1 MIRNIIK
8 DIIGDIIG
16 DITNNPPV
24 NTVAPA
30 VSGTAKNGETLT
42 TTNGAWNNSPTKF
55 TYQWQNNGVDIEG
68 ATSQTYLTT
77 YTDIG
82 DDVRC
87 VVTAQNEYGSTSA
100 NSNALSITSQIPTT
114 NLEFWGIASDKTSII
129 PRTEDPT
136 SASTWVSANENGNNL
151 TQVSALLQPSSGTTS
166 ENGLNTLDFNNDYL
180 SIPSALHSLPNGNS
194 TIFVV
199 PKVKSSDSFVRR
211 FYSFGNGSDQ
221 RLYLQYTESTGLLSF
236 VNSSTGLG
244 AVSTTATLTDF
255 NIITTKRN
263 GAQHAI
269 SVNGGSFITNNN
281 ASDAADVDAA
291 NLCAN
296 SNGVG
301 FTAICE
307 MAEVIIYNTALS
319 GAEIS
324 AIQTYLSNKWNITL
338 TP

>member
-24 NTVAPA
+24 NTVAPV

-42 TTNGAWNNSPTKF
+42 TTNGTWDNSPNSF
-55 TYQWQNNGVDIEG
+55 TYQWQNNGVDITG

-100 NSNALSITSQIPTT
+100 NSNALSIVSQISTT
-114 NLEFWGIASDKTSII
+114 NLAFWGTASDETSI
-129 PRTEDPT
+129 T
-136 SASTWVSANENGNNL
+136 SSSNSVSTWISANENGNNL
-151 TQVSALLQPSSGTTS
+151 TQVSALLQPETGTTS
-166 ENGLNTLDFNNDYL
+166 ENGLNTLNFANDYL
-180 SIPSALHSLPNGNS
+180 TIPSALHSLPNGNN
-194 TIFVV
+194 TIFIV
-199 PKVKSSDSFVRR
+199 PKVTNLDSFTRR
-211 FYSFGNGSDQ
+211 FISFGNGANQ
-221 RLYLQYTESTGLLSF
+221 RLNIQYQQSSGTISF
-236 VNSSTGLG
+236 LNSSTGIG
-244 AVSTTATLTDF
+244 AVSTTATLTNL

-263 GAQHAI
+263 GTEHAI
-269 SVNGGSFITNNN
+269 SVNGGAFVTNNN
-281 ASDAADVDAA
+281 ATDAADVNGA
-291 NLCAN
+291 NLCGN
-296 SNGVG
+296 SNGTG

-307 MAEVIIYNTALS
+307 MAEVIIYNAALS